1 MKTTAVFARNKTNLP
16 TVFLIALTAAAV
28 LGATACLGNDPTP
41 ARRSTAAASGSIPHQ
56 DCIPSNP
63 LPIHEDLTA
72 SPLYKAA
79 TCLLLQPELYQS
91 LDPDSMPGSHLLNAT
106 PEPRALLITIYL
118 RTELTPQQA
127 EQFTP
132 EIADICRQPH
142 PSM

>member
-1 MKTTAVFARNKTNLP
+1 
-16 TVFLIALTAAAV
+16 
-28 LGATACLGNDPTP
+28 
-41 ARRSTAAASGSIPHQ
+41 
-56 DCIPSNP
+56 
-63 LPIHEDLTA
+63 
-72 SPLYKAA
+72 
-79 TCLLLQPELYQS
+79 
-91 LDPDSMPGSHLLNAT
+91 MPGSHLLNAT